1 MESTCKTL
9 KKNIIYFLRPGL
21 PGLFLFYKFCL
32 SFAYGFDP
40 KPNISE
46 IKIIGL
52 SKTEQ
57 FVIEREIY
65 HKPNSPLDS
74 SIAELDRNRIF
85 NLGLFDEV
93 SWRVIPIEN
102 GEAILQFNLIESL
115 HRLPPVIL
123 PVYDEEK
130 GWSLRSLYIIKN
142 FQGKNRNIE
151 LDLSIG
157 GEDRIQFSLSD
168 PWIFGNRVSLF
179 TYIEHR
185 SYRHLF
191 LERLVNS
198 SLLRIEMGKWYG
210 DRIKLK
216 FSPTS
221 INSIFT
227 NKVDTLRYKYFSP
240 EIKMEYDSR
249 DIFWNP
255 KKGIRLINKFIPMIG
270 GENEFFIWNQSYSI
284 YLPLFN
290 HDSDLTLA
298 ANACIRNKWGY
309 KNDIWLSYFGNSFN
323 VRGWELPSI
332 DKKSLVN
339 QPYRFGH
346 EYIFSSIEIRKL
358 IIPKHH
364 SRLGLLN
371 GLSIVGFFDSGF
383 ISHHWSKIKENKMIG
398 GAGIGIRIP
407 IPILESIRIDL
418 GWGLKDKIFRKK
430 PVLHFA
436 IKQKF

>member
-1 MESTCKTL
+1 MESTCNTS
-9 KKNIIYFLRPGL
+9 KKNISYFLRPGL
-21 PGLFLFYKFCL
+21 SGLFLFYKLFF
-32 SFAYGFDP
+32 SFVFAFNQ

-46 IKIIGL
+46 IKIFGL
-52 SKTEQ
+52 SKTKQ
-57 FVIEREIY
+57 SIVEREIY
-65 HKPNSPLDS
+65 HKPNFPIDS
-74 SIAELDRNRIF
+74 SLAELDRNRIF

-93 SWRVIPIEN
+93 SWSLVPIEN
-102 GEAILQFNLIESL
+102 GDAILQFNVIESL
-115 HRLPPVIL
+115 YRLPPIIL

-130 GWSLRSLYIIKN
+130 GWSLRGLYIIKN
-142 FQGKNRNIE
+142 FQGKNRNVE
-151 LDLSIG
+151 LDLSVG

-168 PWIFGNRVSLF
+168 PWVFGNRVSLF
-179 TYIEHR
+179 MYIEKS
-185 SYRHLF
+185 SYKHLF
-191 LERLVNS
+191 LDRITNAD
-198 SLLRIEMGKWYG
+198 LLRLELGKWYG
-210 DRIKLK
+210 DRIKFK
-216 FSPTS
+216 FSPTTAKS
-221 INSIFT
+221 SYT
-227 NKVDTLRYKYFSP
+227 NKIDTLNYKYFIP
-240 EIKMEYDSR
+240 EIKIEYDSR

-270 GENEFFIWNQSYSI
+270 ENEFFVWNQSYSI
-284 YLPLFN
+284 YLPFF
-290 HDSDLTLA
+290 DIDKDLTLA
-298 ANACIRNKWGY
+298 VNASLRNKWGY

-323 VRGWELPSI
+323 IRGWELPDL
-332 DKKSLVN
+332 DKKSLAN

-407 IPILESIRIDL
+407 IPMLESIRIEL
-418 GWGLKDKIFRKK
+418 GWGLKDKTFRKK

>member
-1 MESTCKTL
+1 MESTYNKPN
-9 KKNIIYFLRPGL
+9 KNILYFLRPGL
-21 PGLFLFYKFCL
+21 PGLFLLYKFCL
-32 SFAYGFDP
+32 SIAFGFNS

-52 SKTEQ
+52 SKTKQ
-57 FVIEREIY
+57 FVIEREIN
-65 HKPNSPLDS
+65 HKLNYSIDS

-93 SWRVIPIEN
+93 SWSVIPIEN

-115 HRLPPVIL
+115 NRLPPVIL

-130 GWSLRSLYIIKN
+130 GWSLRSMYIIKN

-151 LDLSIG
+151 LDFSIG

-168 PWIFGNRVSLF
+168 PWIFGTRVSLF
-179 TYIEHR
+179 MYMEKS
-185 SYRHLF
+185 SYKHLF
-191 LERLVNS
+191 LDRLANTN
-198 SLLRIEMGKWYG
+198 LLRIELGKWYG

-221 INSIFT
+221 THNSYT
-227 NKVDTLRYKYFSP
+227 NKLDTLLFKYLIP
-240 EIKMEYDSR
+240 EIKIEYDSR

-270 GENEFFIWNQSYSI
+270 ENEFFVWNQSYSI
-284 YLPLFN
+284 YLPLFYR
-290 HDSDLTLA
+290 DSDLTLA
-298 ANACIRNKWGY
+298 VNASIRNKWGY

-323 VRGWELPSI
+323 VRGWELPDI
-332 DKKSLVN
+332 GKNSLVN
-339 QPYRFGH
+339 QSYRFGH

-364 SRLGLLN
+364 SSLGLLN
-371 GLSIVGFFDSGF
+371 GLSIVGFFDGGF
-383 ISHHWSKIKENKMIG
+383 ISHRWLKIKENKMIG
-398 GAGIGIRIP
+398 GAGIGMRIP
-407 IPILESIRIDL
+407 IPMLESIRIDL
-418 GWGLKDKIFRKK
+418 GWGLKGKAFRKK

>member
-1 MESTCKTL
+1 MESTCNTS
-9 KKNIIYFLRPGL
+9 KKNISYFLRPGL
-21 PGLFLFYKFCL
+21 SGLFLFYKLFF
-32 SFAYGFDP
+32 SFVFGFDQNP
-40 KPNISE
+40 KISE
-46 IKIIGL
+46 IKIFGL
-52 SKTEQ
+52 SKTRQ
-57 FVIEREIY
+57 FIVEREIY
-65 HKPNSPLDS
+65 HKPNFPIDS
-74 SIAELDRNRIF
+74 SLAELDRNRIF

-93 SWRVIPIEN
+93 SWSLVPIEN
-102 GEAILQFNLIESL
+102 GDAILQFNLIESL
-115 HRLPPVIL
+115 YKIPPLIL

-130 GWSLRSLYIIKN
+130 GWSLRGLYIIKN

-151 LDLSIG
+151 LDLSVG

-168 PWIFGNRVSLF
+168 PWVFGNRVSLF
-179 TYIEHR
+179 MYIEKS
-185 SYRHLF
+185 SYKHLF
-191 LERLVNS
+191 LDRITNAD
-198 SLLRIEMGKWYG
+198 LLRLELGKWYG
-210 DRIKLK
+210 DRIKFK
-216 FSPTS
+216 FSPTTAKS
-221 INSIFT
+221 SYT
-227 NKVDTLRYKYFSP
+227 NKIDTLNYKYFIP
-240 EIKMEYDSR
+240 EIKIEYDSR

-255 KKGIRLINKFIPMIG
+255 KKGLRLINKFIPMIG
-270 GENEFFIWNQSYSI
+270 ENEFFVWNQSYSI
-284 YLPLFN
+284 FLPLFN
-290 HDSDLTLA
+290 IDKGLTLA
-298 ANACIRNKWGY
+298 VNASLRNKWGY

-323 VRGWELPSI
+323 IRGWELPDL
-332 DKKSLVN
+332 DKKSLAN

-407 IPILESIRIDL
+407 IPMLESIRIDL
-418 GWGLKDKIFRKK
+418 GWGLKDKNFRKK

>member
-1 MESTCKTL
+1 MESTCNTSN
-9 KKNIIYFLRPGL
+9 KNILYFLRPGL
-21 PGLFLFYKFCL
+21 TGLFLLYKFCL
-32 SFAYGFDP
+32 SFAFGFDL

-52 SKTEQ
+52 SKTKQ
-57 FVIEREIY
+57 SVIEREIY
-65 HKPNSPLDS
+65 HKPNFPIDS
-74 SIAELDRNRIF
+74 SLAELDRNRIF

-93 SWRVIPIEN
+93 SWSVIPIEN
-102 GEAILQFNLIESL
+102 GDAILQFNLIESL
-115 HRLPPVIL
+115 NRLPPVIL

-168 PWIFGNRVSLF
+168 PWVFGNRVSLF
-179 TYIEHR
+179 MYMEKS

-191 LERLVNS
+191 LDRITNTN
-198 SLLRIEMGKWYG
+198 LLRLELGKWYG

-216 FSPTS
+216 FSPTTT
-221 INSIFT
+221 NSSYT
-227 NKVDTLRYKYFSP
+227 NKLDTLNYKYFIP
-240 EIKMEYDSR
+240 EIKIEYDSR

-255 KKGIRLINKFIPMIG
+255 KKGIRLINKFIPMV
-270 GENEFFIWNQSYSI
+270 GEKEFFVWNQSYSV

-290 HDSDLTLA
+290 LDSDLTLA
-298 ANACIRNKWGY
+298 ANASIRNKWGY

-323 VRGWELPSI
+323 VRGWELPDI
-332 DKKSLVN
+332 GKNSLVN
-339 QPYRFGH
+339 QSYRFGH

-364 SRLGLLN
+364 SSLGLLN
-371 GLSIVGFFDSGF
+371 GLSIVGFFDGGF
-383 ISHHWSKIKENKMIG
+383 ISHRWLKIKENKMIG
-398 GAGIGIRIP
+398 GAGIGMRIP
-407 IPILESIRIDL
+407 IPMLESIRIDL
-418 GWGLKDKIFRKK
+418 GWGLKGKAFRKK

>member
-1 MESTCKTL
+1 MESTCNTS
-9 KKNIIYFLRPGL
+9 KKNISYFLRPGL
-21 PGLFLFYKFCL
+21 SGLFLFYKLFF
-32 SFAYGFDP
+32 SFVFAFDQ

-46 IKIIGL
+46 IKIFGL
-52 SKTEQ
+52 SKTKQ
-57 FVIEREIY
+57 SIVEREIY
-65 HKPNSPLDS
+65 HKPNFPIDS
-74 SIAELDRNRIF
+74 SLAELDRNRIF

-93 SWRVIPIEN
+93 SWSLVPIEN
-102 GEAILQFNLIESL
+102 GDAILQFNLIESL
-115 HRLPPVIL
+115 YRIPPIIL

-130 GWSLRSLYIIKN
+130 GWSLRGLYIIKN

-151 LDLSIG
+151 LDLSFG

-168 PWIFGNRVSLF
+168 PWVFGNRVSLF
-179 TYIEHR
+179 MYIEKS
-185 SYRHLF
+185 SYKHLF
-191 LERLVNS
+191 LDRITNAD
-198 SLLRIEMGKWYG
+198 LLRLELGKWYG

-216 FSPTS
+216 FSPTTA
-221 INSIFT
+221 NSSYT
-227 NKVDTLRYKYFSP
+227 NKIDTLNYKYFIP
-240 EIKMEYDSR
+240 EIKIEYDSR

-270 GENEFFIWNQSYSI
+270 ENEFFVWNQSYSI
-284 YLPLFN
+284 FLPLFN
-290 HDSDLTLA
+290 IDKGLTLA
-298 ANACIRNKWGY
+298 VNASLKNKWGY

-323 VRGWELPSI
+323 IRGWELPDF

-371 GLSIVGFFDSGF
+371 GLSIVGFFDGGY
-383 ISHHWSKIKENKMIG
+383 ISHRWSKNKDNKMIG
-398 GAGIGIRIP
+398 GAGIGIRVP
-407 IPILESIRIDL
+407 IPMLESIRIDL
-418 GWGLKDKIFRKK
+418 GWGLKDKNFRKK

>member
-1 MESTCKTL
+1 MESTCKTYN
-9 KKNIIYFLRPGL
+9 KNIIYSLRPGL
-21 PGLFLFYKFCL
+21 PGLFLLYKFSL
-32 SFAYGFDP
+32 SIAFGFDF

-52 SKTEQ
+52 SKTKQ
-57 FVIEREIY
+57 FVIEREIN
-65 HKPNSPLDS
+65 HKLNSPIDS
-74 SIAELDRNRIF
+74 SLAELDRNRIF

-93 SWRVIPIEN
+93 SWSIVPIEN
-102 GEAILQFNLIESL
+102 GNAILQFNLIESL
-115 HRLPPVIL
+115 YRIPPIIL

-130 GWSLRSLYIIKN
+130 GWSLRGLYIIKN

-151 LDLSIG
+151 LDLSVG

-168 PWIFGNRVSLF
+168 PWVFGNRVSLF
-179 TYIEHR
+179 MYIENS
-185 SYRHLF
+185 SYNHLF
-191 LERLVNS
+191 LDRITKTN
-198 SLLRIEMGKWYG
+198 LLRLELGKWYG
-210 DRIKLK
+210 DRMKLK
-216 FSPTS
+216 FSPTTMKS
-221 INSIFT
+221 SYSNEL
-227 NKVDTLRYKYFSP
+227 DTLRYKYLIP
-240 EIKMEYDSR
+240 EIKIEYDSR

-270 GENEFFIWNQSYSI
+270 ENEFFVWNQSYSI
-284 YLPLFN
+284 YLQLFSF
-290 HDSDLTLA
+290 DSNLTLA
-298 ANACIRNKWGY
+298 ANASIKNKYGY
-309 KNDIWLSYFGNSFN
+309 KNDIWLSYYGNSFN
-323 VRGWELPSI
+323 VRGWELPDF

-339 QPYRFGH
+339 QTYRFGH

-407 IPILESIRIDL
+407 IPMLESIRIDL
-418 GWGLKDKIFRKK
+418 GWGLKDKTFRKK

>member
-1 MESTCKTL
+1 MESTCNTPN
-9 KKNIIYFLRPGL
+9 KNILYLLRPGL
-21 PGLFLFYKFCL
+21 SGLFLFYKFCL
-32 SFAYGFDP
+32 SFVFGFDF
-40 KPNISE
+40 KPNVSE
-46 IKIIGL
+46 IKILGL
-52 SKTEQ
+52 SKTKQ
-57 FVIEREIY
+57 HIIEREIY
-65 HKPNSPLDS
+65 HKPNFPIDS
-74 SIAELDRNRIF
+74 SLAELDRNRIF

-93 SWRVIPIEN
+93 SWSVIPIES
-102 GEAILQFNLIESL
+102 GDAILQFNLIESL
-115 HRLPPVIL
+115 YRLPPLIL

-130 GWSLRSLYIIKN
+130 GWSLRGLYIIKN

-168 PWIFGNRVSLF
+168 PWVFGNRVSLF
-179 TYIEHR
+179 MYAEKS

-191 LERLVNS
+191 LDRITNTN
-198 SLLRIEMGKWYG
+198 LLRLELGKWYG

-216 FSPTS
+216 FSPTTTKS
-221 INSIFT
+221 SYT
-227 NKVDTLRYKYFSP
+227 NKLDTLNYKYFIP
-240 EIKMEYDSR
+240 EIKIEYDSR

-255 KKGIRLINKFIPMIG
+255 KKGIRLINKFIPMV
-270 GENEFFIWNQSYSI
+270 GENEFFVWNQSYSV

-290 HDSDLTLA
+290 LDSDLTLA
-298 ANACIRNKWGY
+298 ANASIRNKWGY

-323 VRGWELPSI
+323 VRGWELPDV
-332 DKKSLVN
+332 DKNSLVN
-339 QPYRFGH
+339 QSYRFGH

-371 GLSIVGFFDSGF
+371 GLSIIGFFDSGF
-383 ISHHWSKIKENKMIG
+383 ISDHWSKIKENKMIG

-407 IPILESIRIDL
+407 IPMLESIRIDL
-418 GWGLKDKIFRKK
+418 GWGLKDKTFRKK

>member
-1 MESTCKTL
+1 MESTCNTS
-9 KKNIIYFLRPGL
+9 KKNILYFLRPGL
-21 PGLFLFYKFCL
+21 SGLFLFYKLFF
-32 SFAYGFDP
+32 SFVFGFDQN
-40 KPNISE
+40 PNISE
-46 IKIIGL
+46 IKIFGL
-52 SKTEQ
+52 SKTKQ
-57 FVIEREIY
+57 SIVEREIY
-65 HKPNSPLDS
+65 HKPNFPIDS
-74 SIAELDRNRIF
+74 SLAELDRNRIF

-93 SWRVIPIEN
+93 SWSLVPIEN
-102 GEAILQFNLIESL
+102 GDAVLQFNLIESL
-115 HRLPPVIL
+115 YQIPPIIL

-130 GWSLRSLYIIKN
+130 GWSLRGLYIIKN

-151 LDLSIG
+151 LDLSVG

-168 PWIFGNRVSLF
+168 PWVFGNRVSLF
-179 TYIEHR
+179 MYIEKS
-185 SYRHLF
+185 SYKHLF
-191 LERLVNS
+191 LDRITNAD
-198 SLLRIEMGKWYG
+198 LLRLELGKWYG
-210 DRIKLK
+210 DRIKFK
-216 FSPTS
+216 FSPTTAKS
-221 INSIFT
+221 SYT
-227 NKVDTLRYKYFSP
+227 NRIDTLNYKYFIP
-240 EIKMEYDSR
+240 EIKIEYDSR

-255 KKGIRLINKFIPMIG
+255 RKGIRLINKFIPMIG
-270 GENEFFIWNQSYSI
+270 ENEFFVWNQSYSI
-284 YLPLFN
+284 FLPLFN
-290 HDSDLTLA
+290 IDKGLTLA
-298 ANACIRNKWGY
+298 VNASLRNKWGY

-323 VRGWELPSI
+323 VRGWELPDF

-339 QPYRFGH
+339 QTYRFGH

-407 IPILESIRIDL
+407 IPMLESIRIDL
-418 GWGLKDKIFRKK
+418 GWGLKDKTFRKK

>member
-1 MESTCKTL
+1 MESTCKTYN
-9 KKNIIYFLRPGL
+9 KNIIYSLRPGL
-21 PGLFLFYKFCL
+21 PGLFLFFKFCL
-32 SFAYGFDP
+32 SIAFSFDF

-52 SKTEQ
+52 SKTKQ
-57 FVIEREIY
+57 SVIQREIY
-65 HKPNSPLDS
+65 HKANFPIDS
-74 SIAELDRNRIF
+74 SLAELDRNRIF

-93 SWRVIPIEN
+93 SWSVVPIEN
-102 GEAILQFNLIESL
+102 GDAILQFNLIESMYK
-115 HRLPPVIL
+115 LPPLIL

-130 GWSLRSLYIIKN
+130 GWSLRGLYIIKN

-179 TYIEHR
+179 MYIEN
-185 SYRHLF
+185 SAYRHLF
-191 LERLVNS
+191 LDRLTNTN
-198 SLLRIEMGKWYG
+198 LLRLELGKWYG
-210 DRIKLK
+210 DKIKLK
-216 FSPTS
+216 FSPTTTTN
-221 INSIFT
+221 IYT
-227 NKVDTLRYKYFSP
+227 NKLDTLNYKYFNP
-240 EIKMEYDSR
+240 EIKIEYDSR

-270 GENEFFIWNQSYSI
+270 EDEFFVWSQSYSV
-284 YLPLFN
+284 YLSLSN
-290 HDSDLTLA
+290 IDKDLTFA
-298 ANACIRNKWGY
+298 FNVSARNKWGY
-309 KNDIWLSYFGNSFN
+309 KNDIWLNYLGNSFN
-323 VRGWELPSI
+323 VRGWELPDF

-371 GLSIVGFFDSGF
+371 GLSIVGFFDGGF
-383 ISHHWSKIKENKMIG
+383 ISHRWSEIRENKMIG
-398 GAGIGIRIP
+398 GAGFGLRIP

-418 GWGLKDKIFRKK
+418 GWGLKDKNFKKK

>member
-1 MESTCKTL
+1 MESTCNTSNTNML
-9 KKNIIYFLRPGL
+9 YFLRPGL
-21 PGLFLFYKFCL
+21 SGLFLFFKFCL
-32 SFAYGFDP
+32 SFAFAFHSN
-40 KPNISE
+40 PNISE
-46 IKIIGL
+46 IRIIGL
-52 SKTEQ
+52 SKTKHS
-57 FVIEREIY
+57 VIEREIY
-65 HKPNSPLDS
+65 HRPNFPIDS

-93 SWRVIPIEN
+93 SWSVVPIEN
-102 GEAILQFNLIESL
+102 GDAILQFNLIESMY
-115 HRLPPVIL
+115 RLPPLIL

-130 GWSLRSLYIIKN
+130 GWSLRSLHIIKN

-157 GEDRIQFSLSD
+157 GEDKIQFLLSD
-168 PWIFGNRVSLF
+168 PWIFGNRISLNM
-179 TYIEHR
+179 YIENT

-191 LERLVNS
+191 LDRRTNTN
-198 SLLRIEMGKWYG
+198 LLRLELGKWYG
-210 DRIKLK
+210 DKIKLK

-221 INSIFT
+221 AHNSYT
-227 NKVDTLRYKYFSP
+227 NKLDTLRYKYLIP
-240 EIKMEYDSR
+240 EMKIEYDSR

-270 GENEFFIWNQSYSI
+270 ENEFFVWNQSYSI
-284 YLPLFN
+284 YFPLFN
-290 HDSDLTLA
+290 RDSDLTLA
-298 ANACIRNKWGY
+298 ANASIRNKWGY

-323 VRGWELPSI
+323 VRGWELPDY

-358 IIPKHH
+358 IIPKYH

-371 GLSIVGFFDSGF
+371 GLSIVGFFDGGV
-383 ISHHWSKIKENKMIG
+383 ISDHWSNIKENKMIG

-407 IPILESIRIDL
+407 IPMLESIRIDL
-418 GWGLKDKIFRKK
+418 GWGLKDKNFRKK

>member
-1 MESTCKTL
+1 MESTCNKSI
-9 KKNIIYFLRPGL
+9 KNISYFLRPGL

-32 SFAYGFDP
+32 SFAFGFDS

-52 SKTEQ
+52 SKTKQ

-65 HKPNSPLDS
+65 HRLNSPIDS
-74 SIAELDRNRIF
+74 SIAKLDRNRIF

-93 SWRVIPIEN
+93 SWSVISIEN
-102 GEAILQFNLIESL
+102 GDAILQFNLIESL
-115 HRLPPVIL
+115 YRLPPVIL

-151 LDLSIG
+151 LDLSFG

-168 PWIFGNRVSLF
+168 PWVFGNRVSLF
-179 TYIEHR
+179 MYAEKS

-191 LERLVNS
+191 LDRITNTD
-198 SLLRIEMGKWYG
+198 LLRLELGKWYG

-216 FSPTS
+216 FSPTTT
-221 INSIFT
+221 NSSYT
-227 NKVDTLRYKYFSP
+227 NKLDTLNYKYSIP
-240 EIKMEYDSR
+240 EIKIEYDSR

-270 GENEFFIWNQSYSI
+270 KNEFFVWNQSYSV

-290 HDSDLTLA
+290 IDKNLTLA
-298 ANACIRNKWGY
+298 VNASLRNKWGY

-323 VRGWELPSI
+323 VRGWELPDF

-339 QPYRFGH
+339 QSYRFGH

-371 GLSIVGFFDSGF
+371 GLSLVGFFDGGY
-383 ISHHWSKIKENKMIG
+383 ISHRWSKIKDNKMIG
-398 GAGIGIRIP
+398 GAGIGIRVP
-407 IPILESIRIDL
+407 IPMLESIRIDL
-418 GWGLKDKIFRKK
+418 GWGLKDKIFRSK

-436 IKQKF
+436 IRQKF

>member
-1 MESTCKTL
+1 MESTCNTS
-9 KKNIIYFLRPGL
+9 KKNISYFLRPGL
-21 PGLFLFYKFCL
+21 SGLFLFYKLFF
-32 SFAYGFDP
+32 SFVFGFDQ

-46 IKIIGL
+46 IKIFGL
-52 SKTEQ
+52 SKTKQ
-57 FVIEREIY
+57 FIVEREIY
-65 HKPNSPLDS
+65 HKPNFPIDS
-74 SIAELDRNRIF
+74 SLAELDRNRIF

-93 SWRVIPIEN
+93 SWSIVPIEN
-102 GEAILQFNLIESL
+102 GDAILQFNLIESL
-115 HRLPPVIL
+115 YRIPPIIL

-130 GWSLRSLYIIKN
+130 GWSLRGLYIIKN

-151 LDLSIG
+151 LDLSVG

-168 PWIFGNRVSLF
+168 PWVFGNRVSLF
-179 TYIEHR
+179 MYIEKS
-185 SYRHLF
+185 SYKHLF
-191 LERLVNS
+191 LDRITTADMLRLE
-198 SLLRIEMGKWYG
+198 LGKWYG

-216 FSPTS
+216 FSPTTAKS
-221 INSIFT
+221 SYT
-227 NKVDTLRYKYFSP
+227 NKIDTLNYKYFIP
-240 EIKMEYDSR
+240 EIKIEYDSR

-270 GENEFFIWNQSYSI
+270 ENEFFVWNQSYSI

-290 HDSDLTLA
+290 IDKDLTLA
-298 ANACIRNKWGY
+298 VNASLRNKWGY
-309 KNDIWLSYFGNSFN
+309 NNDIWLSYFGNSFN
-323 VRGWELPSI
+323 IRGWELPDF

-339 QPYRFGH
+339 QTYRFGH

-407 IPILESIRIDL
+407 IPMLESIRIDL
-418 GWGLKDKIFRKK
+418 GWGLKDKTFRKK

>member
-1 MESTCKTL
+1 MESTCKIYN
-9 KKNIIYFLRPGL
+9 KNIIYSLRPGL
-21 PGLFLFYKFCL
+21 PGLFLFFKFCL
-32 SFAYGFDP
+32 SIAFSFDF

-52 SKTEQ
+52 SKTKQ
-57 FVIEREIY
+57 SVIEREIY
-65 HKPNSPLDS
+65 HKVNLTIDS
-74 SIAELDRNRIF
+74 SLAELDRNRIF

-93 SWRVIPIEN
+93 SWSVVPIEN
-102 GEAILQFNLIESL
+102 GDAILQFNLIESMYK
-115 HRLPPVIL
+115 LPPLIL

-130 GWSLRSLYIIKN
+130 GWSLRGLYIIKN

-179 TYIEHR
+179 MYIEN
-185 SYRHLF
+185 SAYRHLF
-191 LERLVNS
+191 LDRLTNTN
-198 SLLRIEMGKWYG
+198 LLRLELGKWYG
-210 DRIKLK
+210 DKIKLK
-216 FSPTS
+216 FSPTTTTN
-221 INSIFT
+221 IYT
-227 NKVDTLRYKYFSP
+227 NKLDTLNYKYFNP
-240 EIKMEYDSR
+240 EIKIEYDSR

-270 GENEFFIWNQSYSI
+270 EDEFFVWSQSYSV
-284 YLPLFN
+284 YLSLSN
-290 HDSDLTLA
+290 IDKDLTFA
-298 ANACIRNKWGY
+298 FNVSARNKWGY
-309 KNDIWLSYFGNSFN
+309 KNDIWLNYLGNSFN
-323 VRGWELPSI
+323 VRGWELPDF

-358 IIPKHH
+358 IIPKYH

-371 GLSIVGFFDSGF
+371 GLSIVGFFDGGV
-383 ISHHWSKIKENKMIG
+383 ISDHWSNIKENKMIG

-407 IPILESIRIDL
+407 IPMLESIRIDL
-418 GWGLKDKIFRKK
+418 GWGLKDKNFRKK